1 MTLSDYYNDID
12 LGLTEPEVFSLAEA
26 MLQLKPEK
34 VLSTV
39 TPKNNKQGGQI
50 NIVGRYSSHQV
61 NQDIQFFTCDIK
73 FNDLF
78 QTKGILPAGL
88 WFGAIFS
95 GEWCTQ
101 IADHDIHFDSN
112 GIPTLVAIDEESIF
126 YDQPLSHKRVKMSS
140 VFISQDFFRDMDRD
154 DPDNHFAA
162 MAQIQQQGFHIRSLG
177 YHSPLTSALYNLI
190 KSPYQG
196 KLLKLHTENLVMTA
210 VFECAKVIDQLTPQK
225 KSDNPYTG
233 DVAYDARLYIDTH
246 MADFQSVTQLA
257 SQLGTNE
264 TTLRQQFKATFGVTI
279 FEYLIYLRMNA
290 AQKLIKDGHLSIAEI
305 GHRVGY
311 TTPANFT
318 TAYKKFFGT
327 TPAKDR
333 VA

>member
-26 MLQLKPEK
+26 MSQLKPEK
-34 VLSTV
+34 VLST
-39 TPKNNKQGGQI
+39 TSPKNKKQDEPI

-61 NQDIQFFTCDIK
+61 NHDIQFFTCDIK

-78 QTKGILPAGL
+78 QTKGVLPAGL

-101 IADHDIHFDSN
+101 IAGHDINFQSN
-112 GIPTLVAIDEESIF
+112 GIPTLVSVAEESIF
-126 YDQPLSHKRVKMSS
+126 YDQPLSHKRVKMASIF
-140 VFISQDFFRDMDRD
+140 VSQDFFKDMDAE
-154 DPDNHFAA
+154 DPENYFAT
-162 MAQIQQQGFHIRSLG
+162 MAQIQKKGFYIRSLG

-196 KLLKLHTENLVMTA
+196 KLLKLHTENLVMSA
-210 VFECAKVIDQLTPQK
+210 VFECAKVVDSLTPQDRLDHNY
-225 KSDNPYTG
+225 SG
-233 DVAYDARLYIDTH
+233 DLAYDARLYIDTH
-246 MADFQSVTQLA
+246 MADFQSVTQL
-257 SQLGTNE
+257 SIKLGTNE

-290 AQKLIKDGHLSIAEI
+290 AQKLIKDRQLSIAEI
-305 GHRVGY
+305 GYRVGY